1 MNKRTGLLILWLL
14 TLLPGWAQVDFRTQ
28 VSQTDIGPEDRIR
41 VDFVLNRRPEDF
53 RPPSFEDFF
62 VVMGPMESS
71 SSQISMVNG
80 RISRHEVYTFSYV
93 LAPRKPGTLTIGP
106 AEAVVDGKT
115 YRTRPVHIQVSR
127 QMTVPPPSTTGKPG
141 NPPPATAPQGKD
153 AFIRIELTDSQ
164 PYVGQ
169 GIGAV
174 YKLYVKQD
182 VEIADYGQINI
193 SEPKGFWVET
203 ISEKPVSAGIVPIN
217 GEPYKVYILRK
228 LLLIPQ
234 HAGTLEIT
242 PQKVELILV
251 RKVLR
256 QYGPFQVYEDVPKRV
271 LLSTQRVRIKAR
283 PLPEEGKPVDFSGAV
298 GQFDFFV
305 VPQDTIGRTGEDL
318 QVQVKV
324 TGTGNLNMFDLPRP
338 AFPPEW
344 EVYEPEHKVD
354 TRPTFKGYRGAV
366 TDTYTAIPQQP
377 GKYTLPPLSFSYF
390 DPADGRYKRLSSR
403 AYTFE
408 ISGGTIASTTTPAP
422 ASSVTALADIETRTR
437 WQKANEKP
445 YWQRPWFGRLTAAP
459 FVLFLLILLAWGWKK
474 SRRPDE
480 QKRQKERQNK
490 YIRTLLKEAA
500 SATGDASRF
509 YGLLEKAL
517 RTYLQNRL
525 HLTAAQMQR
534 GRIADALE
542 QAGVPASLREQLF
555 ALWDHIQAARYT
567 PAAPGATRD
576 DYEKLRRLLEQTDKI
591 LKK

>member
-1 MNKRTGLLILWLL
+1 MKRWIGFIGIIFWVIKT
-14 TLLPGWAQVDFRTQ
+14 WAQVDFKVRLSETEI
-28 VSQTDIGPEDRIR
+28 SPDDRLR
-41 VDFVLNRRPEDF
+41 VDFVLNKEPEDF
-53 RPPSFEDFF
+53 HPPAFKDFY
-62 VVMGPMESS
+62 VVMGPMQSS
-71 SSQISMVNG
+71 SSQITLING
-80 RISRHEVYTFSYV
+80 HLSKQENFTFSYV
-93 LAPRKPGTLTIGP
+93 LSPKHTGTLTIEP
-106 AEAVVDGKT
+106 AEAVVGGKT
-115 YRTRPVHIQVSR
+115 YRTLPVHIQVSK
-127 QMTVPPPSTTGKPG
+127 QISTPSPATTGKPG
-141 NPPPATAPQGKD
+141 NNVPIQAPKGKD
-153 AFIRIELTDSQ
+153 AFIRIDITNPK

-169 GIGAV
+169 GIGAI
-174 YKLYVKQD
+174 YKLYINEETSV
-182 VEIADYGQINI
+182 ADYGQLNI
-193 SEPKGFWVET
+193 SEPKGFWAET
-203 ISEKPVSAGIVPIN
+203 ITDKPYFAGTTQIN
-217 GEPYKVYILRK
+217 GTNYQVYVLRK

-242 PQKVELILV
+242 PQKVELVLV
-251 RKVLR
+251 KKVLR
-256 QYGPFQVYEDVPKRV
+256 QYGPFQVYEDTPQKVV
-271 LLSTQRVRIKAR
+271 LSTQRIRIKAR
-283 PLPEEGKPVDFSGAV
+283 PLPQEGKPIDFSGAV
-298 GQFDFFV
+298 GQFEFYV
-305 VPQDTIGRTGEDL
+305 IPQDTLSRTGQDL
-318 QVQVKV
+318 EIKVKV
-324 TGTGNLNMFDLPRP
+324 VGTGNLNMFDMPRP
-338 AFPPEW
+338 VFPPEW
-344 EVYEPEHKVD
+344 EVYDPEHQVH
-354 TRPTFKGYRGAV
+354 TQPTFKGYKGSV
-366 TDTYTAIPQQP
+366 TDIYTAIPQKP

-422 ASSVTALADIETRTR
+422 ASSVSALADIETRTR